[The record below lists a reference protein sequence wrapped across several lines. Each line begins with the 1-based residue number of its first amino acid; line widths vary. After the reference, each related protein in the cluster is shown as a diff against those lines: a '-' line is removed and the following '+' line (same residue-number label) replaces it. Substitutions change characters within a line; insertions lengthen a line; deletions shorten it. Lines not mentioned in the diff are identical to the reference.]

1 MPLIPLILGGA
12 ALFGVGGTT
21 GFLVG
26 LKTEKIIIG
35 GGLMAAAYLIYKK
48 SK

>member
-1 MPLIPLILGGA
+1 MPFIPLLIGGA

-26 LKTEKIIIG
+26 LKTEKILIG
-35 GGLMAAAYLIYKK
+35 GGLMAAAYLVYKTAK
-48 SK
+48 